1 MFLKIVVFVSATAHV
16 CKVTGC
22 FSSSLLPW
30 MKALTA
36 CHWLADTDLLP
47 LSKLDLCVL
56 YKVFFVFFLNIV
68 VFKIDL
74 IMTNLMYVI
83 VYAF

>member
-1 MFLKIVVFVSATAHV
+1 MQSNGMFFLFTFPRDKGTF
-16 CKVTGC
+16 
-22 FSSSLLPW
+22 
-30 MKALTA
+30 TA

-47 LSKLDLCVL
+47 LSTLEFCVL
-56 YKVFFVFFLNIV
+56 YNGFLYFFLDIV
-68 VFKIDL
+68 IFFIDL